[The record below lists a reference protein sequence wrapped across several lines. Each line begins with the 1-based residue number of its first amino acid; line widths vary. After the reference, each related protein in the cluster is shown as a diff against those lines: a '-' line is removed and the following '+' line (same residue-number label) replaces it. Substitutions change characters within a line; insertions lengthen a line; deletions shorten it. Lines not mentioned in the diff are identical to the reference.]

1 MNEAITFDYVK
12 PIGSGR
18 PAQEVTVTIAGAK
31 HVQDVRYLLGLMR
44 NVMDRVAD
52 DDEHMPE
59 NWEENLTTLLD
70 GLARALQVAP
80 PIKAGDFVRRVA
92 SDAWYRVTDV
102 HHAVAQLPDVVTE
115 GDSEPRCVT
124 EFAEHYPI
132 H

>member
-12 PIGSGR
+12 PIGTGR
-18 PAQEVTVTIAGAK
+18 PAREVTVTIAGTK
-31 HVQDVRYLLGLMR
+31 HVSDVRQLLGLMR
-44 NVMDRVAD
+44 SMMDRVAD
-52 DDEHMPE
+52 DENMPE
-59 NWEENLTTLLD
+59 NWEENLITLLD
-70 GLARALQVAP
+70 GLGRALQVAP
-80 PIKAGDFVRRVA
+80 PIKEGDFVRRVA